1 MCACNH
7 LRPVF
12 FFTHANEP
20 QRLKIEHTNVFIWPQ
35 PFPAR
40 NTWRSS
46 PPPKPPHPPPPL
58 TSIAADSGR
67 YILQTVEVSG
77 RFAKRH
83 LGSSS
88 RSRLLQRSSGP
99 VDGLQSCSWVFFSPS
114 FWKKRFSTNSDRISR
129 LLGTRRLLAGLQLRK
144 CLDEHR
150 FLQMTQTAAGR
161 KQGVGFSAPLSLP
174 SH

>member
-1 MCACNH
+1 MLATTSDQ
-7 LRPVF
+7 
-12 FFTHANEP
+12 FFTNANEP
-20 QRLKIEHTNVFIWPQ
+20 QRLKIEALMYSFGLSHFQRATLG
-35 PFPAR
+35 AR
-40 NTWRSS
+40 RR
-46 PPPKPPHPPPPL
+46 PPPPHLPPPL

-88 RSRLLQRSSGP
+88 RSRQLQRSPSP
-99 VDGLQSCSWVFFSPS
+99 VDGLQSCSFVFFSS
-114 FWKKRFSTNSDRISR
+114 FWKKRLSTNSDRISR

-161 KQGVGFSAPLSLP
+161 KQGVGFSAPLSAKSLA
-174 SH
+174 